1 LQVAPAVAHPEPG
14 TIVADEELGGTEV
27 DLEAE
32 VVVLDKEVEEEV
44 VVLGKEVKAVML
56 EKEAKLEVESE
67 LEVVM
72 LGKDM

>member
-1 LQVAPAVAHPEPG
+1 MILFLIMV
-14 TIVADEELGGTEV
+14 LEV
-27 DLEAE
+27 SSLP
-32 VVVLDKEVEEEV
+32 DKHKQIEEEV

-67 LEVVM
+67 LEAVL